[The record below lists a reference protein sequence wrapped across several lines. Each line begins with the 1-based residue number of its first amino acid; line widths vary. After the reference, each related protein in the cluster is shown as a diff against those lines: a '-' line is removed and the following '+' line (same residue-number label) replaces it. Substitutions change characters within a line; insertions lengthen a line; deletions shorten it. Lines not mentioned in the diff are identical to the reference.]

1 MDIDHCMPVFDMAYS
16 DDNHLP
22 YYIQRST
29 HHVVRDV
36 DYTGFICYPLQ
47 VDLNDNVE
55 VGADIYHMKI
65 KTMRFNVDIYNN
77 DAATNFPGWV
87 RFIVFCT
94 PPVSSWVNDGCSSLF
109 SPLIGVNSF
118 IDPKLLKR
126 DGHGITVLH
135 DGIYCLCHQEHFTR
149 SFEFNFRGPSNYTL
163 TNDVC
168 WSPATNVDSIYVA
181 CVASW
186 CGDSAFMLQSDSVS
200 WVHRRFWQR
209 PVLEFG
215 QCLDDLPDHDNDCG

>member
-1 MDIDHCMPVFDMAYS
+1 MDIDHCMPVFGMAYS

-22 YYIQRST
+22 YYIQRLT

-77 DAATNFPGWV
+77 DVATNFPGWV

-109 SPLIGVNSF
+109 SPFVGVNSF

-126 DGHGITVLH
+126 EGHGITVLH
-135 DGIYCLCHQEHFTR
+135 DGIYCLCYQDHFPR
-149 SFEFNFRGPSNYTL
+149 SFELNFGGPGNYTL
-163 TNDVC
+163 INDVC
-168 WSPATNVDSIYVA
+168 WSPAINVDSIYVA
-181 CVASW
+181 WVASGG
-186 CGDSAFMLQSDSVS
+186 GDRAFMFQSDSVFG
-200 WVHRRFWQR
+200 VPKRFWQR

-215 QCLDDLPDHDNDCG
+215 QCLDDFPDHDNDWG